1 MKVVLIAVL
10 VLLTVVPT
18 ATMWTQDHE
27 IYGEASQQIKNGHL
41 PLEYLIVGGDFVSVC
56 VIFWFYFRFVQ

>member
-10 VLLTVVPT
+10 VLLAVVPT

-27 IYGEASQQIKNGHL
+27 IYGEASQQIKNGVKAEMYGYH
-41 PLEYLIVGGDFVSVC
+41 EIVWKTSPK
-56 VIFWFYFRFVQ
+56 